1 METCIFIQIFDSMK
15 ENFKIE
21 LMDEVDEFLN
31 GLNDKARRK
40 IIYNM
45 RKAQVINDKELFK
58 KLNEHV
64 WEFRTLYNKTYYRLF
79 AFWDKT
85 DKQDTLVISTHG
97 IEKKT
102 AKVPLKEIAKTERIM
117 KEYFEQRT

>member
-1 METCIFIQIFDSMK
+1 VNQK
-15 ENFKIE
+15 FKVE

-31 GLNDKARRK
+31 ELNEKARKK

-45 RKAQVINDKELFK
+45 RKAQVINDSELFK
-58 KLNEHV
+58 KLNDNV
-64 WEFRTLYNKTYYRLF
+64 WEFRTLHNKTYYRLF

-85 DKQDTLVISTHG
+85 DKTETVVVSTHG

-102 AKVPLKEIAKTERIM
+102 AKTPTKEIKKTERIM
-117 KEYFEQRT
+117 KQYFDSKK

>member
-1 METCIFIQIFDSMK
+1 MK
-15 ENFKIE
+15 QKFKVE

-31 GLNDKARRK
+31 GLNAKARKK

-45 RKAQVINDKELFK
+45 RKAQVVNDSELFK
-58 KLNEHV
+58 KLSDNV
-64 WEFRTLYNKTYYRLF
+64 WEFRTLHNKTYYRLF

-85 DKQDTLVISTHG
+85 DKTETVVVSTHS

-102 AKVPLKEIAKTERIM
+102 AKTPPKEIAKTERIM
-117 KEYFEQRT
+117 KQYFDSKK